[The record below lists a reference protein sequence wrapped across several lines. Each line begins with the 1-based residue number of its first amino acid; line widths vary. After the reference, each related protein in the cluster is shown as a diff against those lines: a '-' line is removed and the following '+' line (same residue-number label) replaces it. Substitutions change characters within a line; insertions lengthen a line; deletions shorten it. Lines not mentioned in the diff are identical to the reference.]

1 MFFKEGGAIPFFG
14 SAENS
19 NIFERLAAEKESHPP
34 VVAFA
39 KLLQE
44 PATHSL
50 CRCRDSLITSTSTLH
65 KRTTKM
71 SVLFSISRPVIT
83 KTSQHLSARSCSRLN
98 NIAIRSMAGTAES
111 RTSAVRDGPFSTEK
125 LPFVTRYAP
134 RYMGSFLGVF
144 QVR

>member
-1 MFFKEGGAIPFFG
+1 MFFKKGGAIPFFG

-50 CRCRDSLITSTSTLH
+50 CRCRVSPHH
-65 KRTTKM
+65 KHINTPLRTTKM

-125 LPFVTRYAP
+125 LPIRHADAP
-134 RYMGSFLGVF
+134 R
-144 QVR
+144 

>member
-1 MFFKEGGAIPFFG
+1 MFFKKGGAIPFFG

-44 PATHSL
+44 QPRTACAVVEFHS
-50 CRCRDSLITSTSTLH
+50 SQAHQHSI
-65 KRTTKM
+65 RTTKM

-125 LPFVTRYAP
+125 LPIRHADAP
-134 RYMGSFLGVF
+134 R
-144 QVR
+144 